1 MVLARASVC
10 VVEQVP
16 KNDCC
21 QYLCPHSGYLLS
33 LQKVLL
39 DKQVVLTQFSPL
51 QFSPVQF
58 SPVQHSQVQSSS
70 VQSLSRVQLFVTPW
84 TVARQGSL
92 SITNSQ
98 SLLKLVHQAS
108 DAIHPSHPLPSSS
121 PSAFILSQDQ
131 GLFQ

>member
-58 SPVQHSQVQSSS
+58 SPE
-70 VQSLSRVQLFVTPW
+70 W
-84 TVARQGSL
+84 
-92 SITNSQ
+92 
-98 SLLKLVHQAS
+98 VH
-108 DAIHPSHPLPSSS
+108 ILHPVGHC
-121 PSAFILSQDQ
+121 QNNKK
-131 GLFQ
+131 